1 MHSFRSASVET
12 GVIKGVSPDLPHTDH
27 LPAPKE
33 WVLRLT
39 RPLVRL
45 GLRLGWRVKVHGSR
59 HVPRSG
65 PVILAANHIGLL
77 DGLALVSVTRRL
89 TFALVKREAFTGA
102 VGQVLIHVGQISLN
116 RREID
121 PQAMKRAVQVLRAG
135 KVLAVF
141 PEGGRTGGEV
151 AWARGGA
158 AYLAMISGAPIV
170 PVAILGTREPGQHKN
185 QVPRLRR
192 PIRVVYGEPFT
203 VPRSSWPRRK
213 PEVAQW
219 TEVVRERLADH
230 VVAAQALTGL
240 PLPGPP
246 KIKSAPSARMTNR
259 SQTAHDS

>member
-1 MHSFRSASVET
+1 MIE
-12 GVIKGVSPDLPHTDH
+12 GVSPDLPHTDR
-27 LPAPKE
+27 LPTSKE

-45 GLRLGWRVKVHGSR
+45 GLRLGWRVKVHGAQQ
-59 HVPRSG
+59 VPSSG

-77 DGLALVSVTRRL
+77 DGPTLVALTRRL
-89 TFALVKREAFTGA
+89 TFAMVKHEAFNGP
-102 VGQVLIHVGQISLN
+102 VGQFLLHIGQISLN

-121 PQAMKRAVQVLRAG
+121 PQAIRRAVQVLRAG

-141 PEGGRTGGEV
+141 PEGVRGGGEV
-151 AWARGGA
+151 AWAKGGA
-158 AYLAMISGAPIV
+158 AYLAMVSGAPIV

-185 QVPRLRR
+185 QIPRLRR
-192 PIRVVYGEPFT
+192 PIHLVYGEPFT

-213 PEVAQW
+213 GAVAKW
-219 TEVVRERLADH
+219 TKVVRERLAEH

-246 KIKSAPSARMTNR
+246 KIKSALSIV
-259 SQTAHDS
+259 